1 VDFIKVEYMK
11 SSAWDS
17 FIVFIIIVKILFVV
31 FAALEIYYKVEKKQD
46 TVWSNWALY
55 WKERL
60 EFIFIISMAIVCI
73 ILFNPFSK
81 GPLVL
86 DEHVRLLLFVYGF
99 IILITS
105 NWHTFFGEMPPWF
118 KTLQALFRV

>member
-1 VDFIKVEYMK
+1 MK

-17 FIVFIIIVKILFVV
+17 FVVFIIFVKICFVL
-31 FAALEIYYKVEKKQD
+31 FAALEIYYKIEKKEG
-46 TVWSNWALY
+46 TAWSNWALY

-60 EFIFIISMAIVCI
+60 EFVFIISMAIVCI

-81 GPLVL
+81 GSLVV
-86 DEHVRLLLFVYGF
+86 DDHVRLLLFVYGF

-118 KTLQALFRV
+118 KSLQSLLRV

>member
-1 VDFIKVEYMK
+1 MK

-17 FIVFIIIVKILFVV
+17 FVVFIIFVKVLFVV
-31 FAALEIYYKVEKKQD
+31 FSALEIYYKVEKKENSA
-46 TVWSNWALY
+46 WSNWALY

-60 EFIFIISMAIVCI
+60 EFIFIISVSLLCIV
-73 ILFNPFSK
+73 LFNPISS
-81 GPLVL
+81 GALVI
-86 DEHVRLLLFVYGF
+86 DYHVRFLLFVYGF

-118 KTLQALFRV
+118 THLQNLLRV